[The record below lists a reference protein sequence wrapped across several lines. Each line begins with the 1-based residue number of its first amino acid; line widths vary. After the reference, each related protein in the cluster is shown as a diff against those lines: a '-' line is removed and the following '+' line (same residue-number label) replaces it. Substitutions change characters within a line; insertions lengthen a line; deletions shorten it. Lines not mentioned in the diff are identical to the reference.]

1 MIRELATVFL
11 LAWALGAVVL
21 SASGAEG
28 AGPMLVVAPF
38 TLFGAGMAVA
48 LALPGDRPAAQTL
61 VLVVALGLGTAT
73 VIAQALL
80 LVGLFHP
87 ALVVGVVAVVA
98 AAALAVREV
107 SR

>member
-1 MIRELATVFL
+1 MTRELATVFL
-11 LAWALGAVVL
+11 LAWALAAVGL

-28 AGPMLVVAPF
+28 VGPLLVVAPF
-38 TLFGAGMAVA
+38 TLFGVGMAVA
-48 LALPGDRPAAQTL
+48 LALPGERPTAQTL
-61 VLVVALGLGTAT
+61 VLVLGLGLGTAT

-87 ALVVGVVAVVA
+87 ALVVGVVAIVA